1 MLIIPYTPPRVSRYN
16 YMCKKIYFTMIKF
29 KNNLL
34 IKNIIIL
41 LVSGAL
47 AKVLGMLGKI
57 IYTRIA
63 GVNVVGL
70 YTMITPTFMLII
82 SICQFSFPI
91 SISKISAEEK
101 YDNKSLLKSAYFVGS
116 IISIILIIILIL
128 TSNLIALSLHNKLL
142 APAILSI
149 SAIIPFVMISSVQR
163 GFLHGK
169 EDMLP
174 ASITN
179 VTEEIIKIILILFLL
194 PIAISKGDITS
205 VIFLILFNVIT
216 ESSNILFMQKVI
228 SKKYISNKKGKVNK
242 KIIKEILSISIPT
255 TSVRL
260 IASIG
265 FFLEPII
272 LTNTLLSSGYSPN
285 YITMEYGIINS
296 YIVPLLSIPSF
307 FSISIASALLPN
319 ITKAYANK
327 KYDEFNRKLLKLM
340 FLSML
345 VGAVCLTIILIFP
358 NEMLKLVYNVNF
370 GINYIYLI
378 GPFFLILY
386 MQPTLSV
393 ALQAM
398 DKTNKLFLTS
408 TISVIIKYSALYV
421 LGKIGFGMNA
431 LIFAMIAGI
440 VTTTSL
446 VLIIVLKELKKK
458 TS

>member
-1 MLIIPYTPPRVSRYN
+1 
-16 YMCKKIYFTMIKF
+16 MIKF

-57 IYTRIA
+57 IYTRIV

-142 APAILSI
+142 VPAILSI

-194 PIAISKGDITS
+194 PIAISKSDITS
-205 VIFLILFNVIT
+205 VIFLILFNVVT
-216 ESSNILFMQKVI
+216 ESSNILFMQKAI
-228 SKKYISNKKGKVNK
+228 SKNYISNKKGKVNK

-327 KYDEFNRKLLKLM
+327 KYDEFNKKLLKLM

-358 NEMLKLVYNVNF
+358 NEILKLVYNVNF

-398 DKTNKLFLTS
+398 NKTNKLFLTS
-408 TISVIIKYSALYV
+408 TISVIIKYSTLYV

>member
-1 MLIIPYTPPRVSRYN
+1 
-16 YMCKKIYFTMIKF
+16 MIKF

-57 IYTRIA
+57 IYTRIV

-142 APAILSI
+142 VPAILSI

-194 PIAISKGDITS
+194 PIAISKSDITS
-205 VIFLILFNVIT
+205 VIFLILFNVVT
-216 ESSNILFMQKVI
+216 ESSNILFMQKAI
-228 SKKYISNKKGKVNK
+228 SKNYISNKKGKVNK

-327 KYDEFNRKLLKLM
+327 KYDKFNKKLLKLM

-358 NEMLKLVYNVNF
+358 NEILKLVYNVNF

-398 DKTNKLFLTS
+398 NKTNKLFLTS

>member
-1 MLIIPYTPPRVSRYN
+1 
-16 YMCKKIYFTMIKF
+16 MIKF

-57 IYTRIA
+57 IYTRIV

-327 KYDEFNRKLLKLM
+327 KYDKFNKKLLKLM

-358 NEMLKLVYNVNF
+358 NEILKLVYNVNF

-393 ALQAM
+393 AIQAM
-398 DKTNKLFLTS
+398 GKTNKLFLTS

>member
-1 MLIIPYTPPRVSRYN
+1 
-16 YMCKKIYFTMIKF
+16 MIKF

-47 AKVLGMLGKI
+47 AKMLGMLGKI

-101 YDNKSLLKSAYFVGS
+101 YDNKSLLKSAYFVGF

-128 TSNLIALSLHNKLL
+128 TSNLIAISLHNKLL

-149 SAIIPFVMISSVQR
+149 SVIIPFVMISSIQR

-216 ESSNILFMQKVI
+216 ETSNILFMQKVI

-345 VGAVCLTIILIFP
+345 VGAVCLTVILIFP
-358 NEMLKLVYNVNF
+358 NEILKLVYNVNF

-408 TISVIIKYSALYV
+408 TISVIIKYSTLYI

>member
-1 MLIIPYTPPRVSRYN
+1 
-16 YMCKKIYFTMIKF
+16 MCKKIYFTMIKF

-228 SKKYISNKKGKVNK
+228 SKKYISNKKGKINK

-358 NEMLKLVYNVNF
+358 NEILKLVYNVNF

-408 TISVIIKYSALYV
+408 TISVIIKYSTLYV

>member
-1 MLIIPYTPPRVSRYN
+1 
-16 YMCKKIYFTMIKF
+16 MCKKIYFTMIKF

-216 ESSNILFMQKVI
+216 EGSNILFMQKAI
-228 SKKYISNKKGKVNK
+228 SKNYISNKKGKVNK

-345 VGAVCLTIILIFP
+345 VGAICLTIILIFP
-358 NEMLKLVYNVNF
+358 NEILKLVYNVNF

>member
-1 MLIIPYTPPRVSRYN
+1 
-16 YMCKKIYFTMIKF
+16 MIKF

-70 YTMITPTFMLII
+70 FTMITPTFMLII

-116 IISIILIIILIL
+116 IISIILIIILLL

-205 VIFLILFNVIT
+205 VIFLILFNVVT

-228 SKKYISNKKGKVNK
+228 SKKYISNKKGMVNK
-242 KIIKEILSISIPT
+242 KIINEILSISIPT

-358 NEMLKLVYNVNF
+358 NEILKLVYNVNF

-408 TISVIIKYSALYV
+408 TISVIIKYSTLYV

>member
-1 MLIIPYTPPRVSRYN
+1 
-16 YMCKKIYFTMIKF
+16 MCKKIYFTMIKF

-116 IISIILIIILIL
+116 IISIILIVILIL

-142 APAILSI
+142 APTILSI

-358 NEMLKLVYNVNF
+358 NEILKLVYNVNF

>member
-1 MLIIPYTPPRVSRYN
+1 
-16 YMCKKIYFTMIKF
+16 MIKF

-142 APAILSI
+142 VPAILSI

-169 EDMLP
+169 EDMFP

-194 PIAISKGDITS
+194 PIAISKGDIAS

-358 NEMLKLVYNVNF
+358 NEILKLVYNVNF

-408 TISVIIKYSALYV
+408 TISVIIKYSTLYV

>member
-1 MLIIPYTPPRVSRYN
+1 
-16 YMCKKIYFTMIKF
+16 MIKF

-116 IISIILIIILIL
+116 IISIILIVILIL

-142 APAILSI
+142 APTILSI

-228 SKKYISNKKGKVNK
+228 SKKYISNKKCKVNK

-358 NEMLKLVYNVNF
+358 NEILKLVYNVNF

-408 TISVIIKYSALYV
+408 TISVIIKYSTLYV

>member
-1 MLIIPYTPPRVSRYN
+1 
-16 YMCKKIYFTMIKF
+16 MIKF

-142 APAILSI
+142 APTILSI

-228 SKKYISNKKGKVNK
+228 SKKYISNKKGKANK

-358 NEMLKLVYNVNF
+358 SEILKLVYNVNF

>member
-1 MLIIPYTPPRVSRYN
+1 
-16 YMCKKIYFTMIKF
+16 MIKF

-47 AKVLGMLGKI
+47 AKILGMLGKI

-101 YDNKSLLKSAYFVGS
+101 YDNKSLLKSAYFVGF
-116 IISIILIIILIL
+116 IISITLIIILIL
-128 TSNLIALSLHNKLL
+128 TSNLIAISLHNKLL

-149 SAIIPFVMISSVQR
+149 SVIIPFVMISSVQR

-216 ESSNILFMQKVI
+216 ETSNILFMQKVI

-358 NEMLKLVYNVNF
+358 SEILKLVYNVNF

-408 TISVIIKYSALYV
+408 TISVIIKYSTLYI

>member
-1 MLIIPYTPPRVSRYN
+1 
-16 YMCKKIYFTMIKF
+16 MCKKIYFTMIKF

-142 APAILSI
+142 APTILSI

-345 VGAVCLTIILIFP
+345 VGAVCLTIILMFP
-358 NEMLKLVYNVNF
+358 NEILKLVYNVNF

>member
-1 MLIIPYTPPRVSRYN
+1 
-16 YMCKKIYFTMIKF
+16 MIKF

-142 APAILSI
+142 APAIFSI

-216 ESSNILFMQKVI
+216 ESSNILFMQKAI
-228 SKKYISNKKGKVNK
+228 SKNYISNKKGKVNK

-358 NEMLKLVYNVNF
+358 NEILKLVYNVNF

-408 TISVIIKYSALYV
+408 TISVIIKYSALYI

>member
-1 MLIIPYTPPRVSRYN
+1 
-16 YMCKKIYFTMIKF
+16 MCKKIYFTMIKF

-101 YDNKSLLKSAYFVGS
+101 YDNKSLLKSAYFVGF

-128 TSNLIALSLHNKLL
+128 ASNLIAASLHNKLL
-142 APAILSI
+142 SPAILSI

-216 ESSNILFMQKVI
+216 ETSNILFMQKAI
-228 SKKYISNKKGKVNK
+228 NKKYISNKKGKVNK

-345 VGAVCLTIILIFP
+345 VGAVCLTVILIFP
-358 NEMLKLVYNVNF
+358 NEILKLVYNVNF

-408 TISVIIKYSALYV
+408 TISVIIKYSTLYI

>member
-1 MLIIPYTPPRVSRYN
+1 
-16 YMCKKIYFTMIKF
+16 MIKF

-57 IYTRIA
+57 IYTRIV

-116 IISIILIIILIL
+116 IISIILIIILLL
-128 TSNLIALSLHNKLL
+128 TSNLIAASLHNKLL

-205 VIFLILFNVIT
+205 VIFLILFNVVT
-216 ESSNILFMQKVI
+216 ESSNILFMQKAI
-228 SKKYISNKKGKVNK
+228 SKNYISNKKGKVNK

-327 KYDEFNRKLLKLM
+327 KYDEFNKKLLKLM

-358 NEMLKLVYNVNF
+358 NEILKLVYNVNF

-408 TISVIIKYSALYV
+408 TISVIIKYSTLYV

>member
-1 MLIIPYTPPRVSRYN
+1 
-16 YMCKKIYFTMIKF
+16 MIKF

-101 YDNKSLLKSAYFVGS
+101 YDNKSLLKSAYFVGF

-169 EDMLP
+169 EDMFP

-242 KIIKEILSISIPT
+242 KVIKEILSISIPT

-358 NEMLKLVYNVNF
+358 NEILKLVYNVNF

>member
-1 MLIIPYTPPRVSRYN
+1 
-16 YMCKKIYFTMIKF
+16 MCKKIYFTMIKF

-128 TSNLIALSLHNKLL
+128 ASNLIALSLHNKLL
-142 APAILSI
+142 APAILNI

-358 NEMLKLVYNVNF
+358 NEILKLVYNVNF

-408 TISVIIKYSALYV
+408 TISVIIKYSTLYV

>member
-1 MLIIPYTPPRVSRYN
+1 
-16 YMCKKIYFTMIKF
+16 MCKKIYFTMIKF

-142 APAILSI
+142 APTILSI

-216 ESSNILFMQKVI
+216 EGSNILFMQKAI
-228 SKKYISNKKGKVNK
+228 SKNYISNKKGKVNK

-358 NEMLKLVYNVNF
+358 NEILKLVYNVNF

-458 TS
+458 N

>member
-1 MLIIPYTPPRVSRYN
+1 
-16 YMCKKIYFTMIKF
+16 MIKF

-82 SICQFSFPI
+82 AICQFSFPI

-116 IISIILIIILIL
+116 IISIILIIILFL

-194 PIAISKGDITS
+194 PIAISKGDIAS

-358 NEMLKLVYNVNF
+358 SEILKLVYNVNF

>member
-1 MLIIPYTPPRVSRYN
+1 M
-16 YMCKKIYFTMIKF
+16 
-29 KNNLL
+29 
-34 IKNIIIL
+34 
-41 LVSGAL
+41 
-47 AKVLGMLGKI
+47 LGMLGKI

-116 IISIILIIILIL
+116 IISIILIVILIL

-358 NEMLKLVYNVNF
+358 NEILKLVYNVNF

>member
-1 MLIIPYTPPRVSRYN
+1 
-16 YMCKKIYFTMIKF
+16 MIKF

-47 AKVLGMLGKI
+47 AKALGMLGKI

-101 YDNKSLLKSAYFVGS
+101 YDNKSLLKSAYFVGF

-128 TSNLIALSLHNKLL
+128 TSNLIAISLHNKLL

-205 VIFLILFNVIT
+205 VIFLILFNVVT

-358 NEMLKLVYNVNF
+358 NEILKLVYNVNF

>member
-1 MLIIPYTPPRVSRYN
+1 
-16 YMCKKIYFTMIKF
+16 MCKKIYFTMIKF

-194 PIAISKGDITS
+194 PIAVSKGDITS

-358 NEMLKLVYNVNF
+358 NEILKLVYNVNF

-408 TISVIIKYSALYV
+408 TISVIIKYSTLYV

>member
-1 MLIIPYTPPRVSRYN
+1 
-16 YMCKKIYFTMIKF
+16 MIKF

-194 PIAISKGDITS
+194 PIAINKGDITS

-216 ESSNILFMQKVI
+216 EGSNILFMQKAI

-358 NEMLKLVYNVNF
+358 SEILKLVYNVNF

>member
-1 MLIIPYTPPRVSRYN
+1 
-16 YMCKKIYFTMIKF
+16 MCKKIYFTMIKF

-142 APAILSI
+142 APTILSI

-179 VTEEIIKIILILFLL
+179 VAEEIIKIILILFLL

-216 ESSNILFMQKVI
+216 EGSNILFMQKAI
-228 SKKYISNKKGKVNK
+228 SKNYISNKKGKVNK

-358 NEMLKLVYNVNF
+358 SEILKLVYNVNF

-440 VTTTSL
+440 ITTTSL

>member
-1 MLIIPYTPPRVSRYN
+1 
-16 YMCKKIYFTMIKF
+16 MCKKIYFTMIKF

-34 IKNIIIL
+34 IRNIIIL

-47 AKVLGMLGKI
+47 AKALGMLGKI

-101 YDNKSLLKSAYFVGS
+101 YDDNSLLKSAYFVGF
-116 IISIILIIILIL
+116 IISIILIVILNL
-128 TSNLIALSLHNKLL
+128 TSNLIAISLHNKLL

-194 PIAISKGDITS
+194 PIAINKGDITS

-216 ESSNILFMQKVI
+216 ETSNILFMQKVI
-228 SKKYISNKKGKVNK
+228 SKNYIRNKKGKVNK

-358 NEMLKLVYNVNF
+358 NEILKLVYNVNF
-370 GINYIYLI
+370 GINYIYLV

-408 TISVIIKYSALYV
+408 TISVIIKYSALYI

-431 LIFAMIAGI
+431 LIFSMIAGI

>member
-1 MLIIPYTPPRVSRYN
+1 
-16 YMCKKIYFTMIKF
+16 MIKF

-57 IYTRIA
+57 IYTRIV

-216 ESSNILFMQKVI
+216 ESSNILFMQKAI
-228 SKKYISNKKGKVNK
+228 SKNYISNKKGKVNK

-327 KYDEFNRKLLKLM
+327 KYDKFNKKLLKLM

-358 NEMLKLVYNVNF
+358 NEILKLVYNVNF

-398 DKTNKLFLTS
+398 NKTNKLFLTS

>member
-1 MLIIPYTPPRVSRYN
+1 
-16 YMCKKIYFTMIKF
+16 MIKF

-41 LVSGAL
+41 LVSGAI
-47 AKVLGMLGKI
+47 AKVLGMIGKI

-63 GVNVVGL
+63 GVNVVSL
-70 YTMITPTFMLII
+70 YTMITPTLMLII
-82 SICQFSFPI
+82 SITQFSFPI

-101 YDNKSLLKSAYFVGS
+101 YDNKSLLKNAYLIGL
-116 IISIILIIILIL
+116 IINIILIL
-128 TSNLIALSLHNKLL
+128 ILVLSSNFIAKALHNRSL

-149 SAIIPFVMISSVQR
+149 SVIIPFVCVSSAQR

-179 VTEEIIKIILILFLL
+179 ITEEIIKILLIIFIL
-194 PIAISKGDITS
+194 PITISSGNITS

-216 ESSNILFMQKVI
+216 ETSNILFMQKAI
-228 SKKYISNKKGKVNK
+228 NKKYINHSKGRINKN
-242 KIIKEILSISIPT
+242 IIKEILSISIPT

-260 IASIG
+260 IASVG

-272 LTNTLLSSGYSPN
+272 LTNTLLSTGYSPN

-345 VGAVCLTIILIFP
+345 VGAICLIFILIFP
-358 NEMLKLVYNVNF
+358 NEILKLVYNVNF

-393 ALQAM
+393 AIQAM
-398 DKTNKLFLTS
+398 GKTNKLFLTS
-408 TISVIIKYSALYV
+408 TISVIVKYSALYI
-421 LGKIGFGMNA
+421 LGKNGLGMNS
-431 LIFAMIAGI
+431 LIFSMIIGI

-446 VLIIVLKELKKK
+446 VIIIVLKELKKK
-458 TS
+458 NR

>member
-1 MLIIPYTPPRVSRYN
+1 
-16 YMCKKIYFTMIKF
+16 MIKL

-63 GVNVVGL
+63 GVNVVSL
-70 YTMITPTFMLII
+70 YTLITPTLMLII
-82 SICQFSFPI
+82 SITQFSFPI

-101 YDNKSLLKSAYFVGS
+101 YDNKSLLKNAYLIGL
-116 IISIILIIILIL
+116 IINIILIL
-128 TSNLIALSLHNKLL
+128 ILVLSSNFIAKALHNRSL

-149 SAIIPFVMISSVQR
+149 SVIIPFVCVSSVQR

-174 ASITN
+174 TSITN
-179 VTEEIIKIILILFLL
+179 ITEEIIKILLIIFIL
-194 PIAISKGDITS
+194 PITISSGNITS

-216 ESSNILFMQKVI
+216 ETSNILFMQKAI
-228 SKKYISNKKGKVNK
+228 NKKYISHSKGRINKN
-242 KIIKEILSISIPT
+242 IIKEILSISIPT

-260 IASIG
+260 IASVG

-272 LTNTLLSSGYSPN
+272 LTNTLLSTGYSPN

-345 VGAVCLTIILIFP
+345 VGAICLIFILIFP
-358 NEMLKLVYNVNF
+358 NEILKLVYNVNF

-393 ALQAM
+393 AIQAM
-398 DKTNKLFLTS
+398 GKTNKLFLTS
-408 TISVIIKYSALYV
+408 TISVIVKYSALYI
-421 LGKIGFGMNA
+421 LGKNGLGMNS
-431 LIFAMIAGI
+431 LIFSMIIGI

-446 VLIIVLKELKKK
+446 VIIIVLKELKKK
-458 TS
+458 NR

>member
-1 MLIIPYTPPRVSRYN
+1 
-16 YMCKKIYFTMIKF
+16 MIKF

-194 PIAISKGDITS
+194 PIAISKGDIAS

-228 SKKYISNKKGKVNK
+228 SKNYISNKKGKVNK

-358 NEMLKLVYNVNF
+358 NEILKLVYNVNF

-408 TISVIIKYSALYV
+408 TISVIIKYSTLYV

>member
-1 MLIIPYTPPRVSRYN
+1 
-16 YMCKKIYFTMIKF
+16 MIKF

-128 TSNLIALSLHNKLL
+128 TSNLISLSLHNKLL

-205 VIFLILFNVIT
+205 VIFLILFNVVT

-358 NEMLKLVYNVNF
+358 NEILKLVYNVNF

-408 TISVIIKYSALYV
+408 TISVIIKYSTLYV

>member
-1 MLIIPYTPPRVSRYN
+1 
-16 YMCKKIYFTMIKF
+16 MIKF

-47 AKVLGMLGKI
+47 AKILGMLGKI

-101 YDNKSLLKSAYFVGS
+101 YDNKSLLKSAYFVGF
-116 IISIILIIILIL
+116 IISIILIIILL
-128 TSNLIALSLHNKLL
+128 STSNLIAASLHNKLL

-216 ESSNILFMQKVI
+216 ETSNILFMQKAI
-228 SKKYISNKKGKVNK
+228 NKKYISNKKGKVNK

-345 VGAVCLTIILIFP
+345 VGAVCLTIILILP
-358 NEMLKLVYNVNF
+358 NEILKLVYNVNF

>member
-1 MLIIPYTPPRVSRYN
+1 
-16 YMCKKIYFTMIKF
+16 MIKF

-142 APAILSI
+142 APTILSI

-228 SKKYISNKKGKVNK
+228 SKKYISNKKGKANK

-358 NEMLKLVYNVNF
+358 NEILKLVYNVNF

>member
-1 MLIIPYTPPRVSRYN
+1 
-16 YMCKKIYFTMIKF
+16 MCKKIYFTMIKF

-47 AKVLGMLGKI
+47 AKALGMLGKI

-216 ESSNILFMQKVI
+216 ESSNILFMRKAI
-228 SKKYISNKKGKVNK
+228 SKNYISNKKGKVNK

-358 NEMLKLVYNVNF
+358 SEILKLVYNVNF

-398 DKTNKLFLTS
+398 NKTNKLFLTS

>member
-1 MLIIPYTPPRVSRYN
+1 
-16 YMCKKIYFTMIKF
+16 MIKF

-47 AKVLGMLGKI
+47 AKALGMLGKI

-128 TSNLIALSLHNKLL
+128 TSNLISLSLHNKLL

-194 PIAISKGDITS
+194 PIAISKGDIAS

-358 NEMLKLVYNVNF
+358 SEILKLVYNVNF